1 MAKPLILIIL
11 DGWGIR
17 NAKKGN
23 AIKLAHTP
31 NLDTLWKTN
40 AHTTLK
46 ASGEAVGLPK
56 GFMGNSEVG
65 HMTIGAGRIMES
77 DLVRINTAI
86 KNKSFFK
93 NKTLI
98 NAAKH
103 VKKKKSALHII
114 GLLSDKGVHSHI
126 NHVFALI
133 DFAKKQ
139 NIKQVYIHA
148 FLDGRDSPPK
158 SAKKYLQQLKKK
170 LKQEKLAT
178 IMGRY
183 YAMDRDKRWARTKK
197 AFNCFVN
204 LKGNKKTSID
214 KYYKKNITDEFIP
227 PTIITPAKIKRNDA
241 VIFFNYRPDRARQ
254 LTKLFVKKN
263 FYFVCMTEYDK
274 NIKTPVVFPSV
285 TIKNSCAEIISKKY
299 NQFHIAETEKYAHV
313 TYFFNCGRE
322 QPFPKEKRILIP
334 SPKVATYDKTPEM
347 AAFKITK
354 RAIKEINKHKFMI
367 INFANG
373 DMVGHTGKLTAAK
386 KAAQAVDKCIGQI
399 VKAAKQHT
407 IIITA
412 DHGNC
417 ENITGDTQTSHTT
430 NKVPFILINQKA
442 KLRQGGLQD
451 IAPTI
456 LKLLDLKKPKEMTGK
471 TLFL

>member
-1 MAKPLILIIL
+1 LQ
-11 DGWGIR
+11 
-17 NAKKGN
+17 
-23 AIKLAHTP
+23 
-31 NLDTLWKTN
+31 
-40 AHTTLK
+40 
-46 ASGEAVGLPK
+46 
-56 GFMGNSEVG
+56 
-65 HMTIGAGRIMES
+65 
-77 DLVRINTAI
+77 
-86 KNKSFFK
+86 
-93 NKTLI
+93 
-98 NAAKH
+98 
-103 VKKKKSALHII
+103 
-114 GLLSDKGVHSHI
+114 
-126 NHVFALI
+126 
-133 DFAKKQ
+133 KKQ
-139 NIKQVYIHA
+139 NIKQVYIHV

-158 SAKKYLQQLKKK
+158 SAKTYLQQLKKK

-178 IMGRY
+178 ITGRY

-197 AFNCFVN
+197 TFNCLTQ
-204 LKGNKKTSID
+204 LKGNKKISID
-214 KYYKKNITDEFIP
+214 TYYKKNITDEFIP
-227 PTIITPAKIKRNDA
+227 PTIIIPAKIKRNDA

-254 LTKLFVKKN
+254 LTKLFVQKK
-263 FYFVCMTEYDK
+263 FYLVCMTEYDK
-274 NIKTPVVFPSV
+274 NMKTPVIFPTV
-285 TIKNSCAEIISKKY
+285 TIKNSCAELISRKY
-299 NQFHIAETEKYAHV
+299 NQVHIAETEKYAHV

-354 RAIKEINKHKFMI
+354 RAIKEINKHKFMV

-386 KAAQAVDKCIGQI
+386 KAAQTIDKCIGQI

-417 ENITGDTQTSHTT
+417 ENITGNTQTSHTT
-430 NKVPFILINQKA
+430 NKVPFIVINQKA

-456 LKLLDLKKPKEMTGK
+456 LKLLGLKKPKEMTGK
-471 TLFL
+471 SLFL